1 MARTRQARELLKV
14 AGMSRLAS
22 SLLATLPAAVLATG
36 CPEPTAERIG
46 CPAGERCS
54 PLTPEGLAVVSRSSS
69 GDATMI
75 ATAVGGTQT
84 FDLID
89 PSDGTPLA
97 VPYRIGTTGPQVLAA
112 TDGAAVTFRA
122 LAAGPTLVRIDDPE
136 TGELHDTTTL
146 RAEVATR
153 ATVRGL
159 ERPMDDRRVVW
170 LAGATAN
177 AVIELAD
184 AAGAPLVDERVQ
196 IAWADDTGPFDRG
209 SPWHT
214 FRLPARDD
222 SAALAVRAGQSRL
235 EVTVERVR
243 AFESIVGFVDQT
255 DPQSTV
261 VCFEA
266 RTGGAAVAGLD
277 WRFEVAGLAAPSAGH
292 PNCTAVPAAGPARTV
307 VGRVGDASSAL
318 VVGQP

>member
-1 MARTRQARELLKV
+1 
-14 AGMSRLAS
+14 MSRVAS
-22 SLLATLPAAVLATG
+22 SLLAIASLPAALLATG
-36 CPEPTAERIG
+36 CPEPSTERAD

-54 PLTPEGLAVVSRSSS
+54 ALTPDGLAVVRRSSY
-69 GDATMI
+69 GALDAAMI

-89 PSDGTPLA
+89 PADGAPLA
-97 VPYRIGTTGPQVLAA
+97 APYRIGTSGPQVLAA
-112 TDGAAVTFRA
+112 TDGAAATFRA

-136 TGELHDTTTL
+136 TDELYDTTTL

-159 ERPMDDRRVVW
+159 ERTLDDRRVVW

-177 AVIELAD
+177 AVIDLAD

-196 IAWADDTGPFDRG
+196 IAWADNTGPLDRG
-209 SPWHT
+209 SSWRG

-222 SAALAVRAGQSRL
+222 TAALAVRAGQSRL

-243 AFESIVGFVDQT
+243 AFESIVGFIDEA
-255 DPQSTV
+255 DPQSTM

-266 RTGGAAVAGLD
+266 RTGSAVVAGLD
-277 WRFEVAGLAAPSAGH
+277 WRFEVAGVSAPSAGY
-292 PNCTAVPAAGPARTV
+292 PNCTEVPAAGPERTV
-307 VGRVGDASSAL
+307 VGRVGEMSSAL

>member
-1 MARTRQARELLKV
+1 
-14 AGMSRLAS
+14 
-22 SLLATLPAAVLATG
+22 
-36 CPEPTAERIG
+36 
-46 CPAGERCS
+46 
-54 PLTPEGLAVVSRSSS
+54 VSRSPS
-69 GDATMI
+69 GDAAML

-89 PSDGTPLA
+89 PSAGTALA
-97 VPYRIGTTGPQVLAA
+97 VPYRIGTSGPQVLAG

-136 TGELHDTTTL
+136 TDELYDTTTL

-153 ATVRGL
+153 AAVRGL

-170 LAGATAN
+170 LAGAAAN

-196 IAWADDTGPFDRG
+196 IAWADDTSPFDRG
-209 SPWHT
+209 SPWHDV
-214 FRLPARDD
+214 RLPARDD
-222 SAALAVRAGQSRL
+222 SAAVVVRAGQSRL

-243 AFESIVGFVDQT
+243 GFESIVGFVDES
-255 DPQSTV
+255 DPQRTM

-266 RTGGAAVAGLD
+266 RAGGAAVAGLD
-277 WRFEVAGLAAPSAGH
+277 WRFEVAGVSAPSAGH
-292 PNCTAVPAAGPARTV
+292 PNCTALPAAGPERTV
-307 VGRVGDASSAL
+307 IGRAGTMSSAL